1 MKDSSI
7 GDCDVRKYGGGYA
20 VRFEVQEE
28 IDMEWAQ
35 LIKEALE
42 IGITKE
48 EILEFLQTAGKIIS

>member
-1 MKDSSI
+1 M
-7 GDCDVRKYGGGYA
+7 
-20 VRFEVQEE
+20 RFEVQEE